1 MKYIMFWEYDFE
13 DHARV
18 IEKLKQFRESIK
30 KEPEKFPKFISKNYA
45 MLEGPRGFQ
54 LLETENE
61 DHLANFVLH
70 YQPEVSFDFQPIMEV
85 KRSLELMDRMK
96 K

>member
-13 DHARV
+13 DHQRV
-18 IEKLKQFRESIK
+18 IEKLKEFRESIK
-30 KEPEKFPKFISKNYA
+30 KEPEKFPRFISKNYA
-45 MLEGPRGFQ
+45 MLEGPSGFQ

-85 KRSLELMDRMK
+85 SKSLELMKRMK

>member
-13 DHARV
+13 DHVRV

-61 DHLANFVLH
+61 DHLVNFVLH
-70 YQPEVSFDFQPIMEV
+70 YQPEVSFDFQPIIEV
-85 KRSLELMDRMK
+85 KKSLELMDRVK